1 MLVANPDA
9 RIPMRLRFAQV
20 RANAERAADPAVS
33 WAMRLC
39 AISPAGAPLGD
50 VSIHRRWILVR
61 SERWEISGHWAPESD
76 PDAIA
81 QPDDDHSAWLGWS
94 TSDVA
99 RRLLASPDASHR
111 CVGLACLKA
120 SAPAPSWTEESGA
133 LARIAKFAS
142 SRAICVAGRVPEAQE
157 WARRGWKVLE
167 LPAAGDWSPF
177 AAEMSRCE
185 VVVASSRLLVGNRLS
200 ELVLGTPLA
209 QVRILS
215 GAETPARQE
224 LFDLGFHGLDLVEVR
239 DPRAAWEW
247 LRRGGGPLNL
257 APLGTFQARSAF
269 VRRDFP
275 EGLERGWW

>member
-1 MLVANPDA
+1 MLVANPEA
-9 RIPMRLRFAQV
+9 RIPLRLRFAQV
-20 RANAERAADPAVS
+20 RANAEAAADPAAS
-33 WAMRLC
+33 WALRLC
-39 AISPAGAPLGD
+39 SVSPAGVPLGD
-50 VSIHRRWILVR
+50 ISIHRRWILVR
-61 SERWEISGHWAPESD
+61 AGRWEISGHWAPETD
-76 PDAIA
+76 PDALA
-81 QPDDDHSAWLGWS
+81 SPDDDHGAWMGWS

-120 SAPAPSWTEESGA
+120 STPTHASADETGA
-133 LARIAKFAS
+133 LRRIAEFAS
-142 SRAICVAGRVPEAQE
+142 TRRICAAGRIPEVEE
-157 WARRGWKVLE
+157 WARRGWQVLR
-167 LPAAGDWSPF
+167 LPAAGDWGPF

-185 VVVASSRLLVGNRLS
+185 VVVASSRLLDGNRLS

-209 QVRILS
+209 RVRLLS
-215 GAETPARQE
+215 GPETPARPE

-257 APLGTFQARSAF
+257 APLGTFQSRAMF
-269 VRRDFP
+269 VRKDFP